1 VTSEMHFIN
10 IKEQKFPFILESFFT
25 IL

>member
-1 VTSEMHFIN
+1 VTSELHFIN